1 MLHIYR
7 ITIKIYRLQKFKS
20 HLSLTFYKFLTFVFT
35 FTHRSNYTR
44 TIRPTFETARN
55 LIINNPR
62 PTSSPASITH
72 VLISR
77 IALQIFYS
85 LHPKTLYI
93 YMYVHTYIYIY
104 RWSVGAAKWVSR
116 REQRAA
122 EAEELFQLLRGRRGV
137 SVLRGTTC
145 KTIDNTLVTLLPTG
159 IRRWVAVLPVIMWLL
174 RSWALV
180 QLPPKSVSVGFHRA
194 FKCRSSNRICAT
206 ISAVP

>member
-1 MLHIYR
+1 
-7 ITIKIYRLQKFKS
+7 
-20 HLSLTFYKFLTFVFT
+20 
-35 FTHRSNYTR
+35 
-44 TIRPTFETARN
+44 
-55 LIINNPR
+55 
-62 PTSSPASITH
+62 
-72 VLISR
+72 
-77 IALQIFYS
+77 
-85 LHPKTLYI
+85 
-93 YMYVHTYIYIY
+93 MYVHTYIYIY

-206 ISAVP
+206 ISAVPWHDLSLSLSLSLSIYIYIYIYTHTHTSFSLPLRPLFQRE